1 MLVLVA
7 VGYNGQYWQII
18 AVLPSK
24 IDFCCYYDEIAHQ
37 TEFKDNLGVT
47 QAKS

>member
-7 VGYNGQYWQII
+7 VGYKRQYWQII
-18 AVLPSK
+18 AVPPSK
-24 IDFCCYYDEIAHQ
+24 VDFCCYYDEIAHQ

-47 QAKS
+47 QAES